1 MSRRPRKD
9 IHRSNGHARNQSFL
23 SPNAHYSNLFVK
35 ATESRSFSDLKQELI
50 DLCKDEGLSY
60 GLIVTKLD
68 NRSFSPRDFLGAA
81 GMTQARTRKETVTD
95 PLLMHKVYVEDGRE
109 ELVRGL
115 RVEELSVR
123 MLRDIVAAGND
134 YYVNNLLSRGNIPT
148 SVIAPSL
155 LFEEIELSTPQGPQ
169 QKPALLRHP
178 FFSRK

>member
-1 MSRRPRKD
+1 
-9 IHRSNGHARNQSFL
+9 
-23 SPNAHYSNLFVK
+23 
-35 ATESRSFSDLKQELI
+35 
-50 DLCKDEGLSY
+50 
-60 GLIVTKLD
+60 
-68 NRSFSPRDFLGAA
+68 
-81 GMTQARTRKETVTD
+81 
-95 PLLMHKVYVEDGRE
+95 MHKVYVEDGRE